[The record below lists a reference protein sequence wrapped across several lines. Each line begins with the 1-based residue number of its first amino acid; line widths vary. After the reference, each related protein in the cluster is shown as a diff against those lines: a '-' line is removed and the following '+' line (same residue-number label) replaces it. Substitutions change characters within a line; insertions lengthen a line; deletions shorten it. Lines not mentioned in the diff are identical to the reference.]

1 MKSVARV
8 KKLAQK
14 IDVSALCEALV
25 VRFTKS
31 SAQRADIKFFHCF
44 ICLLARQ
51 TSPKRRDLIY

>member
-14 IDVSALCEALV
+14 IDVSTLCEALV

-31 SAQRADIKFFHCF
+31 SAQRANIKFLFVLF
-44 ICLLARQ
+44 VYLRDRL
-51 TSPKRRDLIY
+51 RRKGGT

>member
-31 SAQRADIKFFHCF
+31 SAQRANIKFFTVLF
-44 ICLLARQ
+44 VYLLDRL
-51 TSPKRRDLIY
+51 RRKGGT

>member
-31 SAQRADIKFFHCF
+31 SAQRANIKFLFVLF
-44 ICLLARQ
+44 VYLRDRL
-51 TSPKRRDLIY
+51 RRKGGT